1 MDAALLWSEEGEMP
15 AKRKVVDPLEP
26 ERHRCARVEMSSNH
40 SRDRGSAM
48 NITTYALDLAK
59 QVFQV
64 HWVEPD
70 TGEIRRKA
78 LLRAEVNAFFA
89 QRPPGVVAM
98 EACGSAHHWGRVLRG
113 LGHEVRLVAAQF
125 VRPFVKTNKTDA
137 ADAEAIWEASQRP
150 GMRYVALKSE
160 EQPAVL
166 SLHRMRQQCIKV
178 RTMQA
183 HQVRGLLYEFGAVVP
198 KGWRALLAQRP
209 VDEAPLRS
217 VRLALLISTRELDSR
232 ADLEFIRARLITE
245 SPALRAYNL
254 RYLDDWA
261 RAIAE
266 HVALRTHSKPT
277 DPWPSLAGRCTMAA
291 VIDARQR
298 WVTEGGDSERR
309 VRLVRTGLDLLIR
322 LGTEFAPEK
331 SR

>member
-1 MDAALLWSEEGEMP
+1 VATTTNMEERSALPLGNGELGRRERKKLATRRALADAALRLFDQQGFDATTVEQI
-15 AKRKVVDPLEP
+15 ARVVDVSARTFHRYF
-26 ERHRCARVEMSSNH
+26 ERKEDVLFADHAERISN
-40 SRDRGSAM
+40 
-48 NITTYALDLAK
+48 
-59 QVFQV
+59 F
-64 HWVEPD
+64 
-70 TGEIRRKA
+70 
-78 LLRAEVNAFFA
+78 
-89 QRPPGVVAM
+89 
-98 EACGSAHHWGRVLRG
+98 
-113 LGHEVRLVAAQF
+113 
-125 VRPFVKTNKTDA
+125 
-137 ADAEAIWEASQRP
+137 
-150 GMRYVALKSE
+150 
-160 EQPAVL
+160 
-166 SLHRMRQQCIKV
+166 
-178 RTMQA
+178 
-183 HQVRGLLYEFGAVVP
+183 
-198 KGWRALLAQRP
+198 RALLAQRP

>member
-1 MDAALLWSEEGEMP
+1 MATTTNMEERSALPLGNGELGRRERKKLATRRALADAALRLFDQQGFDATTVEQI
-15 AKRKVVDPLEP
+15 ARVVDVSARTFHRYF
-26 ERHRCARVEMSSNH
+26 ERKEDVLFADH
-40 SRDRGSAM
+40 
-48 NITTYALDLAK
+48 
-59 QVFQV
+59 
-64 HWVEPD
+64 
-70 TGEIRRKA
+70 
-78 LLRAEVNAFFA
+78 AERISKF
-89 QRPPGVVAM
+89 
-98 EACGSAHHWGRVLRG
+98 
-113 LGHEVRLVAAQF
+113 
-125 VRPFVKTNKTDA
+125 
-137 ADAEAIWEASQRP
+137 
-150 GMRYVALKSE
+150 
-160 EQPAVL
+160 
-166 SLHRMRQQCIKV
+166 
-178 RTMQA
+178 
-183 HQVRGLLYEFGAVVP
+183 
-198 KGWRALLAQRP
+198 RALLAQRP

-322 LGTEFAPEK
+322 LGTGFAPEK

>member
-1 MDAALLWSEEGEMP
+1 MA
-15 AKRKVVDPLEP
+15 AKRKVADPLEP

-40 SRDRGSAM
+40 SRDRGSTM

-78 LLRAEVNAFFA
+78 LLRAEVSAFFA

-150 GMRYVALKSE
+150 GMR
-160 EQPAVL
+160 
-166 SLHRMRQQCIKV
+166 
-178 RTMQA
+178 
-183 HQVRGLLYEFGAVVP
+183 
-198 KGWRALLAQRP
+198 
-209 VDEAPLRS
+209 
-217 VRLALLISTRELDSR
+217 
-232 ADLEFIRARLITE
+232 
-245 SPALRAYNL
+245 
-254 RYLDDWA
+254 
-261 RAIAE
+261 
-266 HVALRTHSKPT
+266 
-277 DPWPSLAGRCTMAA
+277 
-291 VIDARQR
+291 
-298 WVTEGGDSERR
+298 
-309 VRLVRTGLDLLIR
+309 
-322 LGTEFAPEK
+322 
-331 SR
+331 

>member
-1 MDAALLWSEEGEMP
+1 MATTTNMEERSALPLGNGELGRRERKKLATRRALADAALRLFDQQGFDATTVEQI
-15 AKRKVVDPLEP
+15 ARVVDVSARTFHRYF
-26 ERHRCARVEMSSNH
+26 ERKEDVLFADHAERISN
-40 SRDRGSAM
+40 
-48 NITTYALDLAK
+48 
-59 QVFQV
+59 F
-64 HWVEPD
+64 
-70 TGEIRRKA
+70 
-78 LLRAEVNAFFA
+78 
-89 QRPPGVVAM
+89 
-98 EACGSAHHWGRVLRG
+98 
-113 LGHEVRLVAAQF
+113 
-125 VRPFVKTNKTDA
+125 
-137 ADAEAIWEASQRP
+137 
-150 GMRYVALKSE
+150 
-160 EQPAVL
+160 
-166 SLHRMRQQCIKV
+166 
-178 RTMQA
+178 
-183 HQVRGLLYEFGAVVP
+183 
-198 KGWRALLAQRP
+198 RALLAQRP

-322 LGTEFAPEK
+322 LGTGFAPEK